1 MTNIAEKFQIIKNS
15 SLAMKQAIIDKGGI
29 INGDIT
35 TWANSIAN
43 IPTGGTF
50 EPGSGNVKILNK
62 LNGDIIGE
70 LNKAYIL
77 EELLYA
83 YQVKGNDTTKCF
95 CFSDGGSNITSPNY
109 DIYGSFVADI
119 GFEFY
124 TEYGDSKY
132 RIVGGN
138 SYTQS
143 IYIDN
148 TRNDIN
154 MPYNITIKCVEDATK
169 RDDVLVRMMFIA
181 YDTQN
186 PSDFDFDYFT
196 VQNSTYTCFCKNT
209 KISLYNGETKLVQDI
224 TYNDELLVWNFD
236 EGKYDKAKPLWIK
249 KEEKSNYFYK
259 VSLDN
264 GVVINLVGANGKC
277 HRLFNIDDQKFEYA
291 TDLVDKNVQTLQGS
305 FKVKSIELVEE
316 NCDYYNIITKYHM
329 NLFANGILTSCRYN
343 NLYPIKNMKFDKS
356 NITFEPRYKIHEKF
370 KKYPDILP
378 EYVIGMRLDENQNI
392 NFEETSIYCNN
403 LTLRKMTIEDFED
416 NKTIIKTID
425 ESQVGWI
432 DRQGNVYGFK
442 LYMPGQYNHIVLAE
456 KICEMLNIKTDN
468 PFRYLEKNGWVKYTT
483 DFILNSDDEIISDKQ
498 IETLKVFLKNNSNKL
513 KTPGKIRIGNI
524 YSPQIDVSEFEKMDV
539 YSFEYKKHNN
549 LMNYNFKEN

>member
-1 MTNIAEKFQIIKNS
+1 MATISENLQKIKNS
-15 SLAMKQAIIDKGGI
+15 ALAMKQAIIDKGGI
-29 INGDIT
+29 IDGDIT
-35 TWANSIAN
+35 TWSNSIHN
-43 IPTGGTF
+43 IPSGGTF

-62 LNGDIIGE
+62 LNGNTLGE
-70 LNKAYIL
+70 LNKPYVL
-77 EELLYA
+77 EELLHA
-83 YQVKGNDTTKCF
+83 YQVEGNDTTKCF
-95 CFSDGGSNITSPNY
+95 CFSDGGNFITTNSNTI
-109 DIYGSFVADI
+109 DGSFCENF
-119 GFEFY
+119 GFSFY
-124 TEYGDSKY
+124 ENNY
-132 RIVGGN
+132 RIIGGAIN
-138 SYTQS
+138 TQE

-148 TRNDIN
+148 IN
-154 MPYNITIKCVEDATK
+154 NELNKPYNITIKCIADAVKTY
-169 RDDVLVRMMFIA
+169 DVLVRMMFIA
-181 YDTQN
+181 YDTYN
-186 PSDFDFDYFT
+186 PSDFDFDYFN

-209 KISLYNGETKLVQDI
+209 KISLYTGETKLVQDI

-249 KEEKSNYFYK
+249 KEEKSNYYYK

-264 GVVINLVGANGKC
+264 GVVINLVGSNGKC

-316 NCDYYNIITKYHM
+316 NCEYYNIITKFHM

-356 NITFEPRYKIHEKF
+356 NIIFEPRYKIHEKF

-378 EYVIGMRLDENQNI
+378 EYIIGMRLDENQNI
-392 NFEETSIYCNN
+392 NFEETTIYCSN
-403 LTLRKMTIEDFED
+403 LTLRKKIIDDFEE
-416 NKTIIKTID
+416 NKTIIKTIE

-432 DRQGNVYGFK
+432 DRQGNSYGFK
-442 LYMPGQYNHIVLAE
+442 LYMPGQHNHIILAE

-498 IETLKVFLKNNSNKL
+498 IEVLKAFLKNNSNKL
-513 KTPGKIRIGNI
+513 KTPGKIRIGHI
-524 YSPQIDVSEFEKMDV
+524 YSPQMDVSEFEKLDV
-539 YSFEYKKHNN
+539 YSFEYRKKIN
-549 LMNYNFKEN
+549 LMNYRFK